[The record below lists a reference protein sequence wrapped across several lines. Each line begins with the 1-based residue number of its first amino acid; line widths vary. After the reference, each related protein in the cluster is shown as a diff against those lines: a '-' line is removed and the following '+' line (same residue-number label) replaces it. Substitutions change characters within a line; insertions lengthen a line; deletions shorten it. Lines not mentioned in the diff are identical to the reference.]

1 MRHTTRHPVTTT
13 SFCCLHLLHFWIL
26 LNAFALA
33 FGCRQVA
40 DGLVLSGWP
49 GPYYAISS
57 DYVPAASRFIAR
69 ATQDYASDDEKTF
82 FSFKKGEYFVITCA
96 NPPCT
101 QAFGTPAQRR

>member
-13 SFCCLHLLHFWIL
+13 TFCCLHLLHFSL
-26 LNAFALA
+26 LPDAFSLA
-33 FGCRQVA
+33 IGKSLTVWCCR
-40 DGLVLSGWP
+40 GWS